1 MGWWPAREW
10 KSKQASDHRV
20 PNFEELNIV
29 LVSWPS
35 VGGWLVGLG
44 SLAMMM
50 SQTRAADESGPSLSV
65 AQASNFAR
73 LALKG
78 VNKEYPN
85 KLDHIMAGSGD
96 VQSPRTLHPAFYGCY
111 DWHSSVHGHWMLARL
126 LQRFPELPEAAEIR
140 AVFADHF
147 SAASLGA
154 EAAYFARPESRT
166 FERTYGWAWLLKL
179 TQEINGWNDPDAR
192 EWAKNLKPL
201 ADAVAARYVSF
212 FPKQLYPIRTGVHP
226 NTAFGLALAYD
237 YAGSVGDDALKKLVE
252 DRARHYYGNDVDAPA
267 RWEPGGSDFFSPS
280 LLEADLMRR
289 VLPTE
294 EFRAWFARFL
304 PGTSRG
310 EPKELFTPADVLDR
324 TDPQL
329 VHLDGLNLNR
339 AWTMR
344 SLAASLPVGDPA
356 RLVLDRSS
364 ARHAAAGLAQVASG
378 DYAGEHWLASFAVY
392 LLTEPVA
399 D

>member
-1 MGWWPAREW
+1 MPA
-10 KSKQASDHRV
+10 
-20 PNFEELNIV
+20 
-29 LVSWPS
+29 SWDW
-35 VGGWLVGLG
+35 VGGWLVGVG
-44 SLAMMM
+44 SLAVMMN
-50 SQTRAADESGPSLSV
+50 QTSVADEPAPSLSV
-65 AQASNFAR
+65 EQASNFAR

-85 KLDHIMAGSGD
+85 KLDHIMGGSGD
-96 VQSPRTLHPAFYGCY
+96 VQSPRALHPAFYGSY

-126 LQRFPELPEAAEIR
+126 LQRFPDLPEAAEIR

-147 SAASLGA
+147 STASLGA

-179 TQEINGWNDPDAR
+179 TRELNGWDDPDAR

-237 YAGSVGDDALKKLVE
+237 YALSVHDDALKHLVE
-252 DRARHYYGNDVDAPA
+252 GRARHYYGDDVDAPA

-289 VLPTE
+289 VLPPE
-294 EFRAWFARFL
+294 QFRAWFARFL
-304 PGTSRG
+304 PGTPRG
-310 EPKELFTPADVLDR
+310 EPRELFTPADVLDR

-344 SLAASLPVGDPA
+344 SLAASLPADDPA
-356 RLVLDRSS
+356 RLVLERSS
-364 ARHAAAGLAQVASG
+364 ARHAEAGLAQVASG

-392 LLTEPVA
+392 LLTEPN
-399 D
+399 DN